1 MVLEKWGQEAWKT
14 AEDDDE
20 HSAQVPRSGSGEH
33 HTWSWEES
41 TEQGRGLGK
50 WPSNFKVHENLM
62 RIL

>member
-14 AEDDDE
+14 AEGDDE

-41 TEQGRGLGK
+41 TEQRMWLREVAIKLQGT
-50 WPSNFKVHENLM
+50 
-62 RIL
+62 